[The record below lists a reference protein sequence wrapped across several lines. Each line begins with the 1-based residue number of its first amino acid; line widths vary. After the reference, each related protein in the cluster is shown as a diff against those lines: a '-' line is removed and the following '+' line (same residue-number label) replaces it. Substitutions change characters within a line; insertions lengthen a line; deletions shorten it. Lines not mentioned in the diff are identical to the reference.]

1 MGARRYRFHCTDGR
15 DAVFDLS
22 GRLVQRERDLRGFA
36 EQAAR
41 ALMRGG
47 DAHDAW
53 VGWAVDVYDPLGR
66 RRMTLPFADVPREGR

>member
-1 MGARRYRFHCTDGR
+1 MNDPSRTSKPVRGDRTPSEPPALRRASYR
-15 DAVFDLS
+15 
-22 GRLVQRERDLRGFA
+22 
-36 EQAAR
+36 
-41 ALMRGG
+41 G